1 MNFLLSVS
9 RLIDALNE
17 RIGRA
22 IYWLILVAVLV
33 SAGNAIV
40 RYAFN
45 RSSNAWLEIQ
55 WYLFSAVF
63 LFCAGYTLL
72 HNQHVRIDVIA
83 GRLSK
88 RAQAWIDVFGTLLFL
103 LPMAITIMWLSWPV
117 FVDAYRSH
125 EISTNAGG
133 LTVWPARLMVPA
145 GFFLLVAQGISELIK
160 RIAYLRG
167 LIPDPTDKD
176 EGPSLE
182 EQLAATSGVVA
193 ASVISMGLISLP
205 IMLRYGYDRRFAT
218 GVIAASG
225 TLAQIIPP
233 SLVLII
239 MADQL
244 GRSVGDMYEGA
255 FIPGLTLAGLYA
267 VYALGITLVKPA
279 WAPALPQEARTLRE
293 PDGTSGTRSLV
304 VLVLVATAAA
314 IGFAKYKYGPD
325 GPTDEMLVVS
335 TAVGV
340 GVAFAA
346 SVINHFAKLGLLS
359 RIAERVT
366 FVLIPP
372 LALIFLV
379 LGTIFLVVATPTEG
393 GAMGASGALA
403 MALAR
408 RRLSV
413 KLLKQAM
420 DTTAKLTA
428 S

>member
-117 FVDAYRSH
+117 FIDAYRSH

-133 LTVWPARLMVPA
+133 LTVWPARLMVRA

-160 RIAYLRG
+160 GIAYRRG
-167 LIPDPTDKD
+167 WMPDPTDKD
-176 EGPSLE
+176 GGPSPE
-182 EQLAATSGVVA
+182 ER
-193 ASVISMGLISLP
+193 
-205 IMLRYGYDRRFAT
+205 LRT
-218 GVIAASG
+218 
-225 TLAQIIPP
+225 
-233 SLVLII
+233 
-239 MADQL
+239 
-244 GRSVGDMYEGA
+244 
-255 FIPGLTLAGLYA
+255 
-267 VYALGITLVKPA
+267 
-279 WAPALPQEARTLRE
+279 E
-293 PDGTSGTRSLV
+293 P
-304 VLVLVATAAA
+304 
-314 IGFAKYKYGPD
+314 
-325 GPTDEMLVVS
+325 
-335 TAVGV
+335 
-340 GVAFAA
+340 
-346 SVINHFAKLGLLS
+346 
-359 RIAERVT
+359 
-366 FVLIPP
+366 
-372 LALIFLV
+372 
-379 LGTIFLVVATPTEG
+379 
-393 GAMGASGALA
+393 
-403 MALAR
+403 
-408 RRLSV
+408 
-413 KLLKQAM
+413 
-420 DTTAKLTA
+420 
-428 S
+428 